1 MKKKLLLFF
10 GLLLLI
16 FCILFLKT
24 GVFKSKKVPEAYN
37 LDKEIYL
44 GKENNEYICKDFVL
58 NKGQSVLLTDEGEK
72 FSFEGDKEMIFKIYG
87 YPLIKRG
94 EDENHW
100 EKDFLLNFSNEENF
114 AEGKAPEGEFYL
126 DSKIIKALPEG
137 DYFPVL
143 TNLGINYYIEKLSF
157 EIVDKG
163 AYPNSSEINFVDGKT
178 FEFKDLDIFKADGNL
193 KFYPLEFFKEE
204 LKEIVNS
211 LESSKLL
218 GEEYIYA
225 LAPEEGSY
233 TIKFYGEKGES
244 YLYVYDSRKNDDG
257 FYYAEFHNE
266 EDGNFYSL
274 KMKDNLFELI
284 KNFDLSYN

>member
-24 GVFKSKKVPEAYN
+24 GVFKSKSVPEAYN
-37 LDKEIYL
+37 INKKIYME
-44 GKENNEYICKDFVL
+44 ENGREYFYKDLVIS
-58 NKGQSVLLTDEGEK
+58 KGQSILLTDMGEK
-72 FSFEGDKEMIFKIYG
+72 FSFEGNKEIIFKIYG

-94 EDENHW
+94 EYENYW
-100 EKDFLLNFSNEENF
+100 EKDFLINFSDKESFDEE
-114 AEGKAPEGEFYL
+114 KSPQGEFYI
-126 DSKIIKALPEG
+126 DSKTIKGLPDG

-163 AYPNSSEINFVDGKT
+163 AYPNSSEIIFVDGKT
-178 FEFKDLDIFKADGNL
+178 FKFKDLDIFKADGNL
-193 KFYPLEFFKEE
+193 KFYPLEFSEDE

-211 LESSKLL
+211 LEGSELL
-218 GEEYIYA
+218 DESEIYA
-225 LAPEEGSY
+225 LAPDIGSY
-233 TIKFYGEKGES
+233 AIKFYGQKGES

-257 FYYAEFHNE
+257 FYYAEFVNE
-266 EDGNFYSL
+266 EDGNSYSL
-274 KMKDNLFELI
+274 KMKDNLFDII
-284 KNFDLSYN
+284 KVFDL